1 MPVKNGDFIKLEY
14 TGKVIETGDIFDTTD
29 EELAEEKGVH
39 SDKKTY
45 GPISVIVGGGH
56 LLKGM
61 EDAIVGMGEGE
72 EKTIQLSPEEAFG
85 ERDPKLVQLVP
96 MSEFKKQDINP
107 QVGMAI
113 TSEGNTGIIRSVSGG
128 RVRLDFNHELAG
140 KNLEYQMKVDSV
152 IEDDVEKDKSLIDLH
167 YRTPNLDAEKHQVDF
182 EDDKVIIAM
191 DEMAKFDQRPHM
203 EITMDRFRIARDIQ
217 DNMDI
222 KTVEFV
228 ESFTKK
234 EEVEESTEE
243 ASAEEVSTEEVPEA
257 ASTEEVSTEEVPE
270 KLPEDEVKKE

>member
-14 TGKVIETGDIFDTTD
+14 TGKVQETGDVFDSTS
-29 EELAEEKGVH
+29 EEVAEENGIH

-45 GPISVIVGGGH
+45 GPVSVIIGGGH
-56 LLKGM
+56 VLKGM
-61 EDAIVGMGEGE
+61 EEALVDMEEGE
-72 EKTIQLSPEEAFG
+72 EKTIELTPEEAFG
-85 ERDPKLVQLVP
+85 ERDPKLIQLVP
-96 MSEFKKQDINP
+96 MSEFKKQGIKP

-140 KNLEYQMKVDSV
+140 KNLEYQVKVV
-152 IEDDVEKDKSLIDLH
+152 GIIEDDAEKVKSLIELH
-167 YRTPNLDAEKHQVDF
+167 YRTPNLDSEKHQVDIE
-182 EDDKVIIAM
+182 EDKIVITM

-203 EITMDRFRIARDIQ
+203 EVTMDRFRISRDIQ
-217 DNMDI
+217 DNMGI

-228 ESFTKK
+228 DSFVKK

-243 ASAEEVSTEEVPEA
+243 VSVDEVSTED
-257 ASTEEVSTEEVPE
+257 VPE
-270 KLPEDEVKKE
+270 KLPEEEKQD

>member
-14 TGKVIETGDIFDTTD
+14 TGKIIETGDIFDTTN
-29 EELAEEKGVH
+29 EELAEEKGIH

-56 LLKGM
+56 VLKGM
-61 EDAIVGMGEGE
+61 EDALVDMEAGE
-72 EKTIQLSPEEAFG
+72 EKTIELPPEEAFG
-85 ERDPKLVQLVP
+85 ERDPSLIQLVP
-96 MSEFKKQDINP
+96 MSEFKKQGIKP

-140 KNLEYQMKVDSV
+140 KSLEYQVKVAEI
-152 IEDDVEKDKSLIDLH
+152 IEDDTEKVKSMIDLH
-167 YRTPNLDAEKHQVDF
+167 YPNPNLDAEKHQIEI
-182 EDDKVIIAM
+182 EDDKVVIAM
-191 DEMAKFDQRPHM
+191 DEMAKFDQRPYM
-203 EITMDRFRIARDIQ
+203 DVTMARFRIARDIQ

-222 KTVEFV
+222 TTVEFV
-228 ESFTKK
+228 DSFVKK

-243 ASAEEVSTEEVPEA
+243 VP
-257 ASTEEVSTEEVPE
+257 TKEVSTEEVPE
-270 KLPEDEVKKE
+270 KLPEDEGKE